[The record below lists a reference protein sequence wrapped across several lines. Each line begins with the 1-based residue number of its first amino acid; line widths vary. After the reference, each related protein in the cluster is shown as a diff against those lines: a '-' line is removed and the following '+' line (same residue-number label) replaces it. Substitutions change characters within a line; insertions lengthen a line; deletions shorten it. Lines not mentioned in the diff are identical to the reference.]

1 MISEQE
7 FLDQLLRAMRYTG
20 PDTHGVACEA
30 IQLRLSQLPV
40 VNRATVFLG
49 ANYTPWTD
57 LFKGLL
63 K

>member
-1 MISEQE
+1 MMSEQE
-7 FLDQLLRAMRYTG
+7 FLDQLLRAMKYTG

-30 IQLRLSQLPV
+30 IQLRLSQLPIV
-40 VNRATVFLG
+40 ERPSIFAGPTY
-49 ANYTPWTD
+49 APWTD